1 LRNGSDVVSNIERRC
16 GQMAD
21 SVVTV
26 SYAMKDELTE
36 LGFPQE
42 KIRVCYNGVDPEK
55 YSMEQV
61 SEDEIRAVRQ
71 RYGIGDDDLM
81 IYFVGRLTWYFADR
95 LT

>member
-1 LRNGSDVVSNIERRC
+1 LRNGSDVVSNIERHC

-26 SYAMKDELTE
+26 SYAMKDKLTE
-36 LGFPQE
+36 LDFPQE
-42 KIRVCYNGVDPEK
+42 KIRVCYNVVDPEK
-55 YSMEQV
+55 YSMKQV

-81 IYFVGRLTWYFADR
+81 VYFVGRITGYFADR